1 MKKLL
6 IVTLS
11 ILLAGFLNFNQSEAL
26 SVSDFSPVL
35 DKKVA
40 NMKTTEE
47 KVKYLKS
54 FSDLLTQPQFTRSK
68 DAKVFADVR
77 EYSLNMLRVFENEL
91 QEEQTKKS
99 SKNQTSSKTTTYK
112 NNSKS
117 ITNLPKLSDNLS
129 NIDEQKVRDAILSWH
144 NEERDDVWVDPY
156 TYNLA
161 LEWSAT
167 TRANEIVKSWKIW
180 NFHARNSGDWYYNYN
195 SILNWLSDLWIN
207 FPSIK
212 WTTSFSE
219 SVWYNTYK
227 CSKSDCTQDLITA
240 IKKTWTWL
248 IMKEKKWNG
257 GHYRAAIMKHFTQMW
272 VWIAI
277 DKSINRYYVVLH
289 YSVDF

>member
-26 SVSDFSPVL
+26 SDSDFSPGL

-40 NMKTTEE
+40 NMKTREE

-144 NEERDDVWVDPY
+144 NEERDDV
-156 TYNLA
+156 
-161 LEWSAT
+161 
-167 TRANEIVKSWKIW
+167 
-180 NFHARNSGDWYYNYN
+180 
-195 SILNWLSDLWIN
+195 
-207 FPSIK
+207 
-212 WTTSFSE
+212 
-219 SVWYNTYK
+219 
-227 CSKSDCTQDLITA
+227 
-240 IKKTWTWL
+240 
-248 IMKEKKWNG
+248 
-257 GHYRAAIMKHFTQMW
+257 
-272 VWIAI
+272 
-277 DKSINRYYVVLH
+277 
-289 YSVDF
+289 